1 MTWTIILTVIITLLS
16 YNAVVLVVAQITNR
30 EDITITVA
38 MGILYPIAYVL
49 TYPIRAWNTYSHS
62 RGYYE
67 KHGITRFQ
75 YVFLFKRVHSSKR
88 GQDDD

>member
-1 MTWTIILTVIITLLS
+1 MWNIILTVIVTLLS
-16 YNAVVLVVAQITNR
+16 YNAVILVVAQITNR

-38 MGILYPIAYVL
+38 MGILYPIAYIL

-75 YVFLFKRVHSSKR
+75 YVFLFKRVHNKKR
-88 GQDDD
+88 NQDDD